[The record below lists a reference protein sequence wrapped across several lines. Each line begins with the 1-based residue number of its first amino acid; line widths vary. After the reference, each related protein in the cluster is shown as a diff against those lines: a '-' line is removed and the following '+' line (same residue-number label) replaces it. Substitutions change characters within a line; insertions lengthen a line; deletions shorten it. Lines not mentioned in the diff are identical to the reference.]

1 MLLFRLTLLKMR
13 KLLTLLLMLSGV
25 LAYGQT
31 LTFKSY
37 KDGKVVA
44 TKTIPYPTKVVTRV
58 IYKYITVEKIRK
70 VEVPV
75 PKIEYKIVEVLGK
88 PTALDTVAILQQYY
102 PKNVF
107 TDVLVLEKGQGKV
120 TVTDTVSHN
129 RLVGR
134 TFTAEIKPKL
144 VRERVEVMQPIVREW
159 YLGPEVT
166 SNFNGV
172 NNWYGLNALLKNK
185 TNNIIKLG
193 AGINMRDGLDGPRPY
208 LVGGFYFKI
217 K

>member
-1 MLLFRLTLLKMR
+1 MR
-13 KLLTLLLMLSGV
+13 KLITLLLMLSGV

-31 LTFKSY
+31 LTFKTY
-37 KDGKVVA
+37 KNGQVVA
-44 TKTIPYPTKVVTRV
+44 TKTIPYPTKVLTRV
-58 IYKYITVEKIRK
+58 IYKYVTVEKIKK
-70 VEVPV
+70 VNVPV

-88 PTALDTVAILQQYY
+88 PTALDTIAILQQYY

-134 TFTAEIKPKL
+134 TFTADIKPRL
-144 VRERVEVMQPIVREW
+144 VRENVEVIPPAIREY
-159 YLGPEVT
+159 YLGPELT
-166 SNFNGV
+166 TNFNGI
-172 NNWYGLNALLKNK
+172 NNWYGLNLLVKNK
-185 TNNIIKLG
+185 INNIIKLG

>member
-1 MLLFRLTLLKMR
+1 MR
-13 KLLTLLLMLSGV
+13 KLITLLLMLSGV

-37 KDGKVVA
+37 KNGQIIA

-58 IYKYITVEKIRK
+58 VYKYVPVVKIKK

-75 PKIEYKIVEVLGK
+75 IKIEYKLVEVPTK
-88 PTALDTVAILQQYY
+88 PTALDTVSILQQYY

-120 TVTDTVSHN
+120 TITDTISHN
-129 RLVGR
+129 RLASR
-134 TFTAEIKPKL
+134 AWIADIKP
-144 VRERVEVMQPIVREW
+144 RIVRENVEVAPPAIREY
-159 YLGPEVT
+159 YLGPEAST
-166 SNFNGV
+166 NFSSV
-172 NNWYGLNALLKNK
+172 NNWYSLSFLIKNK
-185 TNNIIKLG
+185 SNHIIRFSG
-193 AGINMRDGLDGPRPY
+193 GVNMRDGIDGARPY
-208 LVGGFYFKI
+208 FATGFYFKF

>member
-1 MLLFRLTLLKMR
+1 MR
-13 KLLTLLLMLSGV
+13 KLITLLLMLSGV
-25 LAYGQT
+25 LAYGQS

-37 KDGKVVA
+37 KDGKVIA
-44 TKTIPYPTKVVTRV
+44 TKTIPYPTKVITRV
-58 IYKYITVEKIRK
+58 IYKYVTVEKIRK
-70 VEVPV
+70 VNVLV

-88 PTALDTVAILQQYY
+88 PTALDTVSILQQYY

-120 TVTDTVSHN
+120 TITDTVSHN

-134 TFTAEIKPKL
+134 TFISEIKPKL
-144 VRERVEVMQPIVREW
+144 VRERVEVIEPNVREY

-166 SNFNGV
+166 TNFNGV
-172 NNWYGLNALLKNK
+172 NNWYGLNALLKTK
-185 TNNIIKLG
+185 GNNILKLG
-193 AGINMRDGLDGPRPY
+193 AGINMRDGLDGPKPY
-208 LVGGFYFKI
+208 LAGGFYIKI

>member
-1 MLLFRLTLLKMR
+1 
-13 KLLTLLLMLSGV
+13 MLSGV

-31 LTFKSY
+31 LTFKTY
-37 KDGKVVA
+37 KNGEVVA
-44 TKTIPYPTKVVTRV
+44 TKTIPYPTKVVTKV
-58 IYKYITVEKIRK
+58 VYKYVPVVKIKK

-75 PKIEYKIVEVLGK
+75 EKIQYKVVEVAGK

-134 TFTAEIKPKL
+134 TFTADIKPRL
-144 VRERVEVMQPIVREW
+144 VRENVEVAPPAIREY
-159 YLGPEVT
+159 YLGPELT
-166 SNFNGV
+166 TNFNGI
-172 NNWYGLNALLKNK
+172 NNWYGLNLLVKNK
-185 TNNIIKLG
+185 INNIIKLG

>member
-1 MLLFRLTLLKMR
+1 
-13 KLLTLLLMLSGV
+13 MLSGV

-31 LTFKSY
+31 LTFKTY
-37 KDGKVVA
+37 KNGQVVA
-44 TKTIPYPTKVVTRV
+44 TKTIPYPTKVLTRV
-58 IYKYITVEKIRK
+58 IYKYVTVEKIKK
-70 VEVPV
+70 VNVPV

-88 PTALDTVAILQQYY
+88 PTALDTIAILQQYY

-134 TFTAEIKPKL
+134 TFTADIKPRL
-144 VRERVEVMQPIVREW
+144 VRENVEVIPPAIREY
-159 YLGPEVT
+159 YLGPELT
-166 SNFNGV
+166 TNFNGI
-172 NNWYGLNALLKNK
+172 NNWYGLNLLVKNK
-185 TNNIIKLG
+185 INNIIKLG

>member
-1 MLLFRLTLLKMR
+1 
-13 KLLTLLLMLSGV
+13 MLSGV

-31 LTFKSY
+31 LTFRSY
-37 KDGKVVA
+37 KNGQVVA
-44 TKTIPYPTKVVTRV
+44 TKTIKYPVKVLTRV
-58 IYKYITVEKIRK
+58 IYKYVTVVKTKK
-70 VEVPV
+70 VNVPV
-75 PKIEYKIVEVLGK
+75 PKIEYKIVEVAGK

-120 TVTDTVSHN
+120 VITDTVSHN

-134 TFTAEIKPKL
+134 TWTADIKPKL
-144 VRERVEVMQPIVREW
+144 VRERVEVIQPPVREL

-166 SNFNGV
+166 TNFNGV
-172 NNWYGLNALLKNK
+172 NNWYGLNALLKTKGNS
-185 TNNIIKLG
+185 IFKLG
-193 AGINMRDGLDGPRPY
+193 AGINMRDGIDGPKPY
-208 LVGGFYFKI
+208 LVGGYYIKI

>member
-1 MLLFRLTLLKMR
+1 
-13 KLLTLLLMLSGV
+13 MLSGV

-37 KDGKVVA
+37 KNGQIIA

-58 IYKYITVEKIRK
+58 VYKYVPVVKIKK

-75 PKIEYKIVEVLGK
+75 EKIQYKVVEVAGK

-144 VRERVEVMQPIVREW
+144 VRERVEVIAPLIREY
-159 YLGPEVT
+159 YLGPELT
-166 SNFNGV
+166 TNFNGV
-172 NNWYGLNALLKNK
+172 NNWYGLNLLVKNK

>member
-1 MLLFRLTLLKMR
+1 MR
-13 KLLTLLLMLSGV
+13 KLITLLLMLSGV

-31 LTFKSY
+31 LTFKTY
-37 KDGKVVA
+37 KNGQVVA
-44 TKTIPYPTKVVTRV
+44 TKTIPYPTKVITKVV
-58 IYKYITVEKIRK
+58 YKYVPVVKVKKVKVPVEKIQYK
-70 VEVPV
+70 VVEVA
-75 PKIEYKIVEVLGK
+75 GK

-134 TFTAEIKPKL
+134 TFTADIRPRL
-144 VRERVEVMQPIVREW
+144 VRENVEVAPPAVREW
-159 YLGPEVT
+159 YLGPELT
-166 SNFNGV
+166 TNFNGI
-172 NNWYGLNALLKNK
+172 NNWYGLNLLVKNK
-185 TNNIIKLG
+185 INNIIKLG

>member
-1 MLLFRLTLLKMR
+1 MK
-13 KLLTLLLMLSGV
+13 KLITLLLMLSGV

-44 TKTIPYPTKVVTRV
+44 TKTIPYPTKVITRV
-58 IYKYITVEKIRK
+58 IYKTVTVEKIRK
-70 VEVPV
+70 VNVPV
-75 PKIEYKIVEVLGK
+75 PKIEYKIVEVPTK
-88 PTALDTVAILQQYY
+88 ATALDTVAILQQYY

-120 TVTDTVSHN
+120 TVIDTVSHN

-134 TFTAEIKPKL
+134 TFTADIKPKL
-144 VRERVEVMQPIVREW
+144 VRERVEVVQPNVREY
-159 YLGPEVT
+159 YLGPELT
-166 SNFNGV
+166 TNFNGI
-172 NNWYGLNALLKNK
+172 NNWYGLNALLKTKEN
-185 TNNIIKLG
+185 TIYKLG
-193 AGINMRDGLDGPRPY
+193 AGINMRDGLDGPKPY
-208 LVGGFYFKI
+208 LVGGIYIKI

>member
-1 MLLFRLTLLKMR
+1 
-13 KLLTLLLMLSGV
+13 MLSGV

-44 TKTIPYPTKVVTRV
+44 TKTIPYPTKVITRV
-58 IYKYITVEKIRK
+58 IYKY
-70 VEVPV
+70 VPV
-75 PKIEYKIVEVLGK
+75 YTKVKVIVPKPVTKIEYKIVEVPTK
-88 PTALDTVAILQQYY
+88 ATALDTVAILQQYY

-120 TVTDTVSHN
+120 TVIDTVSHN

-134 TFTAEIKPKL
+134 TFTADIKPKL
-144 VRERVEVMQPIVREW
+144 VRERVEVVQPNVREY
-159 YLGPEVT
+159 YLGPELT
-166 SNFNGV
+166 TNFNGI
-172 NNWYGLNALLKNK
+172 NNWYGLNALLKTKEN
-185 TNNIIKLG
+185 TIYKLG
-193 AGINMRDGLDGPRPY
+193 AGINMRDGLDGPKPY
-208 LVGGFYFKI
+208 LVGGIYIKI

>member
-1 MLLFRLTLLKMR
+1 
-13 KLLTLLLMLSGV
+13 MLSGV

-37 KDGKVVA
+37 KNGQIIA

-58 IYKYITVEKIRK
+58 IYKTITVEKIRK
-70 VEVPV
+70 VNVPV
-75 PKIEYKIVEVLGK
+75 PKIEYKIVEVPTK
-88 PTALDTVAILQQYY
+88 PTALDTVSILQAYY

-120 TVTDTVSHN
+120 VVTDTVSHN

-134 TFTAEIKPKL
+134 AWTADIKPKL
-144 VRERVEVMQPIVREW
+144 VREEVQITAPPVRE
-159 YLGPEVT
+159 YFLGPEAST
-166 SNFNGV
+166 NFRSV
-172 NNWYGLNALLKNK
+172 NNWYSLSLLIKNK
-185 TNNIIKLG
+185 SNHIIRFSG
-193 AGINMRDGLDGPRPY
+193 GVNMRDGVDGAQPY
-208 LVGGFYFKI
+208 FATGFYFKF

>member
-1 MLLFRLTLLKMR
+1 
-13 KLLTLLLMLSGV
+13 MLSGV

-44 TKTIPYPTKVVTRV
+44 TKTIPYPTKVITRV
-58 IYKYITVEKIRK
+58 IYKYVPVYTK
-70 VEVPV
+70 VKVIVPKPV
-75 PKIEYKIVEVLGK
+75 PKIEYKVVEVLGK
-88 PTALDTVAILQQYY
+88 PTALDTISILQQYY

-120 TVTDTVSHN
+120 TITDTVSHN

-144 VRERVEVMQPIVREW
+144 VRERVEVIQPNVREY
-159 YLGPEVT
+159 YLGPEIT
-166 SNFNGV
+166 TNFNGV
-172 NNWYGLNALLKNK
+172 NNWYGLNALLKTK
-185 TNNIIKLG
+185 GNNIFKLG
-193 AGINMRDGLDGPRPY
+193 AGINMRDGIDGPKPY
-208 LVGGFYFKI
+208 LAGGFYIKI

>member
-1 MLLFRLTLLKMR
+1 MKKVLV
-13 KLLTLLLMLSGV
+13 LLLMLSGV
-25 LAYGQT
+25 VTYGQT

-37 KDGKVVA
+37 KNGHVVA
-44 TKTIPYPTKVVTRV
+44 TKTIKYPVKVLTRV
-58 IYKYITVEKIRK
+58 IYKYVTIEKIKIKK
-70 VEVPV
+70 VKVPV
-75 PKIEYKIVEVLGK
+75 PKIEYKVVEVLGK
-88 PTALDTVAILQQYY
+88 PTALDTISILQQYY

-120 TVTDTVSHN
+120 VITDTISHN

-144 VRERVEVMQPIVREW
+144 VRERVEVVQPNVREL

-166 SNFNGV
+166 TNFNGV
-172 NNWYGLNALLKNK
+172 NNWYGLNALLKTKQNG
-185 TNNIIKLG
+185 IFKLG
-193 AGINMRDGLDGPRPY
+193 AGINMRDGIDGPKPY
-208 LVGGFYFKI
+208 LVGGYYIKI

>member
-1 MLLFRLTLLKMR
+1 MR
-13 KLLTLLLMLSGV
+13 KLITLLLMLSGV

-37 KDGKVVA
+37 KNGQIIA

-58 IYKYITVEKIRK
+58 IYKTITVEKIKK
-70 VEVPV
+70 VNVPV
-75 PKIEYKIVEVLGK
+75 PKIEYKIVEVPTK
-88 PTALDTVAILQQYY
+88 PTALDTVSILQAYY

-120 TVTDTVSHN
+120 VVTDTVSHN

-134 TFTAEIKPKL
+134 TWTADIKPRL
-144 VRERVEVMQPIVREW
+144 VREEVQVTAPPIRE
-159 YLGPEVT
+159 YFLGPEFST
-166 SNFNGV
+166 NFRSV
-172 NNWYGLNALLKNK
+172 NNWYSLSLLIKNK
-185 TNNIIKLG
+185 SNHIIRFSG
-193 AGINMRDGLDGPRPY
+193 GVNMRDGIDGPRPY
-208 LVGGFYFKI
+208 FATGFYFKF

>member
-1 MLLFRLTLLKMR
+1 
-13 KLLTLLLMLSGV
+13 MLSGV

-31 LTFKSY
+31 LTFKTY
-37 KDGKVVA
+37 KNGQVVA
-44 TKTIPYPTKVVTRV
+44 TKTIPYPTKVVTKV
-58 IYKYITVEKIRK
+58 VYKYVPVVKVKKVKVPVEKIQYK
-70 VEVPV
+70 V
-75 PKIEYKIVEVLGK
+75 VEVLGK

-134 TFTAEIKPKL
+134 TFTADIKPRL
-144 VRERVEVMQPIVREW
+144 VRENVEVTPPAIREY
-159 YLGPEVT
+159 YLGPEAST
-166 SNFNGV
+166 NFNSI
-172 NNWYGLNALLKNK
+172 NNWYSLSFLIKNK
-185 TNNIIKLG
+185 SNHIIRFSG
-193 AGINMRDGLDGPRPY
+193 GVNMRDGVDGARPY
-208 LVGGFYFKI
+208 FATGFYFKF

>member
-1 MLLFRLTLLKMR
+1 
-13 KLLTLLLMLSGV
+13 MLSGV

-37 KDGKVVA
+37 KNGQVVA
-44 TKTIPYPTKVVTRV
+44 TKTIKYPVKVLTRV
-58 IYKYITVEKIRK
+58 IYKYVPVYKK
-70 VEVPV
+70 VNVIVPKPV
-75 PKIEYKIVEVLGK
+75 PKIEYKIVEVAGK

-120 TVTDTVSHN
+120 VITDTVSHN

-134 TFTAEIKPKL
+134 TWTADIKPKL
-144 VRERVEVMQPIVREW
+144 VRERVEVIQPPVREL

-166 SNFNGV
+166 TNFNGV
-172 NNWYGLNALLKNK
+172 NNWYGLNALLKTKGNS
-185 TNNIIKLG
+185 IFKLG
-193 AGINMRDGLDGPRPY
+193 AGINMRDGIDGPKPY
-208 LVGGFYFKI
+208 LVGGYYIKI

>member
-1 MLLFRLTLLKMR
+1 MR

-37 KDGKVVA
+37 KNGQVVS

-58 IYKYITVEKIRK
+58 IYKYITVEKIKK
-70 VEVPV
+70 VNVPV

-88 PTALDTVAILQQYY
+88 PTALDTVSILQQYY

-120 TVTDTVSHN
+120 TVIDTISHN

-144 VRERVEVMQPIVREW
+144 VRERVEVVQPNVREW

-193 AGINMRDGLDGPRPY
+193 AGINMRDGLDGPKPY

>member
-1 MLLFRLTLLKMR
+1 
-13 KLLTLLLMLSGV
+13 MLSGV
-25 LAYGQT
+25 LAYGQS

-37 KDGKVVA
+37 KDGKVIA
-44 TKTIPYPTKVVTRV
+44 TKTIPYPTKVITRV
-58 IYKYITVEKIRK
+58 IYKYVTVEKIRK
-70 VEVPV
+70 VNVLV

-88 PTALDTVAILQQYY
+88 PTALDTVSILQQYY

-120 TVTDTVSHN
+120 TITDTVSHN

-134 TFTAEIKPKL
+134 TFISEIKPKL
-144 VRERVEVMQPIVREW
+144 VRERVEVIEPNVREY

-166 SNFNGV
+166 TNFNGV
-172 NNWYGLNALLKNK
+172 NNWYGLNALLKTK
-185 TNNIIKLG
+185 GNNILKLG
-193 AGINMRDGLDGPRPY
+193 AGINMRDGLDGPKPY
-208 LVGGFYFKI
+208 LAGGFYIKI

>member
-1 MLLFRLTLLKMR
+1 MR

-37 KDGKVVA
+37 KNGQVVS

-58 IYKYITVEKIRK
+58 IYKYITVEKIKK
-70 VEVPV
+70 VNVPV

-134 TFTAEIKPKL
+134 TFTADIKPRL
-144 VRERVEVMQPIVREW
+144 VRERVEFTPPPIYEY
-159 YLGPEVT
+159 YLGPELT
-166 SNFNGV
+166 TNFNGV
-172 NNWYGLNALLKNK
+172 NNWYGLNLLIRDKK
-185 TNNIIKLG
+185 QNIVKMG
-193 AGINMRDGLDGPRPY
+193 GGINMRDGLDGPQPY
-208 LVGGFYFKI
+208 MSVGLFLKFK
-217 K
+217 

>member
-1 MLLFRLTLLKMR
+1 MR
-13 KLLTLLLMLSGV
+13 KLITLLLMLSGV

-37 KDGKVVA
+37 KNGQIIA

-58 IYKYITVEKIRK
+58 IYKTITVEKIKK
-70 VEVPV
+70 VNVPV
-75 PKIEYKIVEVLGK
+75 PKIEYKIVEVPTK
-88 PTALDTVAILQQYY
+88 PTALDTVSILQAYY

-120 TVTDTVSHN
+120 VVTDTVSHN

-134 TFTAEIKPKL
+134 AWTADIKPRL
-144 VRERVEVMQPIVREW
+144 VREEVQVTAPPIRE
-159 YLGPEVT
+159 YFLGPEFST
-166 SNFNGV
+166 NFRSV
-172 NNWYGLNALLKNK
+172 NNWYSLSLLIKNK
-185 TNNIIKLG
+185 SNHIIRFSG
-193 AGINMRDGLDGPRPY
+193 GVNMRDGIDGPRPY
-208 LVGGFYFKI
+208 FATGFYFKF